1 MGGDSGSSL
10 RVAQRVT
17 RDAIASDEVL
27 VAEDLEEAL
36 RVCTGYNEPIDLLL
50 TDMVMPG
57 GTGEEL
63 ATEILASRPK
73 TRVLYMS
80 GYFESYQRGRSGL
93 DSAFLAKPFS
103 PGELT
108 RKVREV
114 LESTERGRSAT

>member
-1 MGGDSGSSL
+1 
-10 RVAQRVT
+10 VT

-80 GYFESYQRGRSGL
+80 GYSESYQRGRSGL

-114 LESTERGRSAT
+114 LEST